1 MTAKIKNGQD
11 TETRDSLW
19 FTRLA
24 SLLQRER
31 VVRCDDK
38 NKFNNN
44 RIQKKKKKKYS
55 EQCSAEK
62 KYINKN
68 HHYKTNPTL
77 LASLK
82 I

>member
-1 MTAKIKNGQD
+1 MTTKIKNGLD
-11 TETRDSLW
+11 TETRVSLW

-24 SLLQRER
+24 SLLQRRR

-38 NKFNNN
+38 HKFNNN
-44 RIQKKKKKKYS
+44 RIQKKKEKYS